1 VGCGLSLFI
10 VFGAYPSELPKL
22 LLSVI
27 VELLIVR
34 RFLCLWGGGGRERRL
49 FHGRSLKMR
58 TTKCSLHQ
66 VSLEIISLFGRSRIT
81 EKSPMTSTSYLI
93 PT

>member
-1 VGCGLSLFI
+1 MGCGLSLFI

-34 RFLCLWGGGGRERRL
+34 RFLCLWGGGGREQRL
-49 FHGRSLKMR
+49 FHRSLKMR
-58 TTKCSLHQ
+58 TTKCSL
-66 VSLEIISLFGRSRIT
+66 RRN
-81 EKSPMTSTSYLI
+81 
-93 PT
+93 

>member
-1 VGCGLSLFI
+1 MGCGLSLFI

-34 RFLCLWGGGGRERRL
+34 RFCVCGVEVDERA
-49 FHGRSLKMR
+49 KI
-58 TTKCSLHQ
+58 
-66 VSLEIISLFGRSRIT
+66 VS
-81 EKSPMTSTSYLI
+81 
-93 PT
+93 

>member
-1 VGCGLSLFI
+1 MGCGLSLFI

-34 RFLCLWGGGGRERRL
+34 RFLCLWGGGGGGREQRL
-49 FHGRSLKMR
+49 FHRTLKMR
-58 TTKCSLHQ
+58 TTKELVCGALPQNDQ
-66 VSLEIISLFGRSRIT
+66 VSMEI
-81 EKSPMTSTSYLI
+81 P
-93 PT
+93 